1 MSRNRITAKLR
12 KNTCF
17 QLCTKLLDDLGLAY
31 EVHPPT
37 GKGHPFI
44 LIEHPDPDQD
54 PIRHLVACTPKS
66 YATGPR
72 AVGTLR
78 RKLEAAGLIG

>member
-1 MSRNRITAKLR
+1 MSRMRIITKLR

-17 QLCTKLLDDLGLAY
+17 QLCTKLLDDLGL
-31 EVHPPT
+31 EWQVHPPT

-44 LIEHPDPDQD
+44 LIENPNGGD
-54 PIRHLVACTPKS
+54 PIKHLVALTPKS

-72 AVGTLR
+72 AVATLR
-78 RKLEAAGLIG
+78 RKLEAEGVI

>member
-1 MSRNRITAKLR
+1 MSRMRIITKLR

-17 QLCTKLLDDLGLAY
+17 QLCTKLLDDLGLTW

-44 LIEHPDPDQD
+44 LIEHPNGGEQ
-54 PIRHLVACTPKS
+54 IKFLVAATPKS

-72 AVGTLR
+72 SVGNLR
-78 RKLEAAGLIG
+78 RKLESAGLI

>member
-1 MSRNRITAKLR
+1 MSRMRIITKLR
-12 KNTCF
+12 KNQCF
-17 QLCTKLLDDLGLAY
+17 QLCAKLLDDLGLAY

-44 LIEHPDPDQD
+44 LIEHPHSGEQ
-54 PIRHLVACTPKS
+54 IKFLVAATPKS

-72 AVGTLR
+72 SVASLR
-78 RKLEAAGLIG
+78 RKLEAAGLI